1 MNIEEKS
8 SLKQLIKSQKPNFPL
23 EQRFYMDPTIFNLD
37 METFFF
43 NQWII
48 VGHESKIPE
57 KGNYFLFNIENE
69 SIIIIRDD
77 NGKVNCFYNV
87 CRHRGSKICLEN
99 EGSTKNLVCPY
110 HAWSYKLD
118 GSLKSARL

>member
-8 SLKQLIKSQKPNFPL
+8 SLKQLIKFQKPNFPL
-23 EQRFYMDPTIFNLD
+23 EQRFYMDSTIFNLD

-48 VGHESKIPE
+48 VGHESRIPE

-77 NGKVNCFYNV
+77 NGK
-87 CRHRGSKICLEN
+87 I
-99 EGSTKNLVCPY
+99 
-110 HAWSYKLD
+110 
-118 GSLKSARL
+118 

>member
-23 EQRFYMDPTIFNLD
+23 EQHFYMDPTIFNLD

-48 VGHESKIPE
+48 VGHESRIPK
-57 KGNYFLFNIENE
+57 KGNYF
-69 SIIIIRDD
+69 
-77 NGKVNCFYNV
+77 
-87 CRHRGSKICLEN
+87 
-99 EGSTKNLVCPY
+99 
-110 HAWSYKLD
+110 
-118 GSLKSARL
+118 